1 MVYCTAKDHV
11 TSHLRICLRCMITMA
26 DVSKLK
32 IALVQMAVGADKAAN
47 LRKAVQAVREASK
60 NGANI
65 VTLPVSRY
73 SLSVF
78 SLSTARSTTGALYFW
93 S

>member
-1 MVYCTAKDHV
+1 
-11 TSHLRICLRCMITMA
+11 MA

-65 VTLPVSRY
+65 VTLPVSCYYR
-73 SLSVF
+73 SLA
-78 SLSTARSTTGALYFW
+78 T
-93 S
+93 